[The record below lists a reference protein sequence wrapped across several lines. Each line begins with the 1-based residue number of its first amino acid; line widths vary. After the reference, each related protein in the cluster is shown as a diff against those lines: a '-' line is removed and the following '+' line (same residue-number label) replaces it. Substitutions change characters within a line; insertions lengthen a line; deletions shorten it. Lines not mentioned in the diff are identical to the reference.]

1 MNRQPPQQDRLGPQ
15 SAGPGS
21 TTAVGIQD
29 ARPGPGRGGRP
40 AVLVLTVVVA
50 VLAVCITW
58 AADSYREARIEDF
71 PAFTVL
77 LVAAAASAGLRFGH
91 AQQRVSFS
99 FTAVV
104 LLAAIPLVGPLGAVL
119 LGVGAAVLDARQGWW
134 QAWTFNGMMFGLAAA
149 VASLVYGAVG
159 GAFVVDGRLVVNT
172 PGTPGP
178 EVLITSVLGP
188 LLLSDIAF
196 LLTNLAVLLVVTRKD
211 AAAPSR
217 VRLVAGVLWTSPLF
231 LAWGVV
237 AFVVIVL
244 WAQAGVGPLAILL
257 VIAPLVMARHIYG
270 LLSDERRVRASIIDA
285 LAGAGRDNGMLAH
298 GDRVVGYATA
308 IAAEMGLRPAERS
321 VLQYTARLHGVGSRQ
336 PCSRALRL
344 GADPRESVAAAL
356 VAHQVVGLIG
366 FLDASAQA
374 IRHQAEWFDG
384 SGGPDGLA
392 GSVIPRDARILAV
405 ADAVDL
411 VVRSSGSDRPACEA
425 LVEIRALAGTRF
437 DPAVVDAFAR
447 TLRPPPDGPELEIET
462 ESQPEPDPLARPASA
477 VAVEPAVS
485 RASTGR
491 RQGLG
496 RARRL
501 RSGGAA
507 R

>member
-1 MNRQPPQQDRLGPQ
+1 M
-15 SAGPGS
+15 
-21 TTAVGIQD
+21 
-29 ARPGPGRGGRP
+29 
-40 AVLVLTVVVA
+40 
-50 VLAVCITW
+50 LAVCITW

-344 GADPRESVAAAL
+344 GADPGRAWRRRWS
-356 VAHQVVGLIG
+356 
-366 FLDASAQA
+366 
-374 IRHQAEWFDG
+374 
-384 SGGPDGLA
+384 PT
-392 GSVIPRDARILAV
+392 
-405 ADAVDL
+405 
-411 VVRSSGSDRPACEA
+411 RSSASSASSTPRRRRSATRRNGSTARAAPMACPDR
-425 LVEIRALAGTRF
+425 
-437 DPAVVDAFAR
+437 
-447 TLRPPPDGPELEIET
+447 
-462 ESQPEPDPLARPASA
+462 
-477 VAVEPAVS
+477 
-485 RASTGR
+485 
-491 RQGLG
+491 
-496 RARRL
+496 
-501 RSGGAA
+501 
-507 R
+507 